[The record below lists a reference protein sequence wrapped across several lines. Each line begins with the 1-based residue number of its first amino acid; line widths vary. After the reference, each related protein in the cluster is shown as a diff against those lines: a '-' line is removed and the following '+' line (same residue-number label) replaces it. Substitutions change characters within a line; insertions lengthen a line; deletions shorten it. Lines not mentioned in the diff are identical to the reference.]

1 MPLPILAYDA
11 RMSGSKVLLLP
22 GQGAQVVGMA
32 KAWVE
37 ASPEARAVFAEADAA
52 LTGHLPALPGT
63 GGTVGAAA
71 VSEREATLS
80 ELCFNGPAELLNRTD
95 VSQPAIYAAGV
106 ACWRGLLAKW
116 GMGQNAGISEAGVVA
131 TAGLSL
137 GEYTALH
144 IAGAFSFA
152 DGLRLV
158 ALRGRAMQDAAEA
171 SVGGMVALIGA
182 DEAQAQQVCDE
193 TLAAGVSAGVTGEVL
208 VCANFNAPGQIVISG
223 SKSAC
228 DRAAAADGP
237 AAKLGLRAT
246 ALTVAGAFHSPLMA
260 PAAERLRAALE
271 TTNIQAPR
279 CTVIANVTAKPHEAD
294 PHSIRRMLVLQLT
307 SPVRWAQSAALL
319 ASTYNAAGGTP
330 AEFHELAPG
339 KTLMGLMRRIDK
351 ATKVTSHDEPS
362 GP

>member
-1 MPLPILAYDA
+1 
-11 RMSGSKVLLLP
+11 MSGSKVLLLP

-52 LTGHLPALPGT
+52 LAGHLPALPGT
-63 GGTVGAAA
+63 GEAAGGSAGAGGARH
-71 VSEREATLS
+71 EREATLS

-171 SVGGMVALIGA
+171 SQGGMVALIGA

-237 AAKLGLRAT
+237 AVKLGLRAT

-271 TTNIQAPR
+271 TTKIQAPR
-279 CTVIANVTAKPHEAD
+279 CTVIANVTAKPHEGGAD
-294 PHSIRRMLVLQLT
+294 AHSIRRMLVLQLT